1 MADLNI
7 MVVAYLYFFVVGVCL
22 GSFSNV
28 LIYRIPLKQSIAKGR
43 SHCGGCNRQIPAY
56 DLIPI
61 VSYVILKGRCRFC
74 NEKIGI
80 IHPIIE
86 LMGGLVAVFCFWFFK
101 FDPLGLV
108 VYAIMM
114 VLMVIAIIDWRH
126 MIIPDSLNAILLI
139 LFGVYLFFTYQ
150 SWQSHLL
157 GALVVP
163 GIMIA
168 TNLLVPSSFGGGDVK
183 LMIASGI
190 GLGLANSLL
199 AGFIGVIVAGGYAF
213 YLILTK
219 KVNRKSHIAFGP
231 YLCLGIVAAVF
242 YGPKIIQSYLDLF
255 NI

>member
-7 MVVAYLYFFVVGVCL
+7 MAVAYLYFFVVGICL
-22 GSFSNV
+22 GSFCNV

-43 SHCGGCNRQIPAY
+43 SYCGSCNTQIKAY

-61 VSYVILKGRCRFC
+61 VSYVLLKGRCRYC
-74 NEKIGI
+74 DEKIGI

-86 LMGGLVAVFCFWFFK
+86 LMGGLFAVFSFWFFG
-101 FDPLGLV
+101 FDPLGLI

-114 VLMVIAIIDWRH
+114 VLLVIAIIDWRH
-126 MIIPDSLNAILLI
+126 MIIPDSLNVTMFI
-139 LFGVYLFFTYQ
+139 LFVAYLFFNFQ
-150 SWQSHLL
+150 SWSSMFL

-163 GIMIA
+163 GIMII
-168 TNLLVPSSFGGGDVK
+168 TNILVASSFGGGDVK
-183 LMIASGI
+183 LMIASGV

-199 AGFIGVIVAGGYAF
+199 AAFLGVIVAGGYAF

-219 KVNRKSHIAFGP
+219 KVNRKAHIAFGP
-231 YLCLGIVAAVF
+231 YLCLGITVALF
-242 YGPKIIQSYLDLF
+242 YGPRIIQSYLDLF